1 MELGRIVSLVVA
13 GILATAVSLYIESKI
28 RKRKWRAKI
37 LMPVRSPILRLL
49 IAIAMG
55 IAAAFIAQPWTP
67 PPDGWPMW
75 KAALFIG
82 LCFFGMWG
90 ALSVR
95 YWAYKKIQE
104 KQENRAGNDSE

>member
-1 MELGRIVSLVVA
+1 M
-13 GILATAVSLYIESKI
+13 
-28 RKRKWRAKI
+28 
-37 LMPVRSPILRLL
+37 MPVSKLPLVCVNATLRRLGNILGFTSPRSARSPSNKLL
-49 IAIAMG
+49 EVENKAL
-55 IAAAFIAQPWTP
+55 TL
-67 PPDGWPMW
+67 DRWPMW

-82 LCFFGMWG
+82 FCFFGMWG